1 MIGLRAR
8 EGMAQRKAEG
18 QYTGRSVAA
27 DFLPT
32 YRRVLD
38 TRAAGASLNAIVRA
52 LNDEGVMTAKGKTW
66 HASTVRAIVTSET
79 AKQL

>member
-1 MIGLRAR
+1 MR
-8 EGMAQRKAEG
+8 
-18 QYTGRSVAA
+18 RSVAA

-38 TRAAGASLNAIVRA
+38 MHAASASLNAIARA

-79 AKQL
+79 AKRYRAP